1 MRALSSCE
9 EVETMT
15 RFIKLTFAVITM
27 IALVV
32 VFGTTC
38 IMAVVPDWGLFA
50 TAMGGIAVMA
60 VCVLGYNITDLHSK
74 A

>member
-1 MRALSSCE
+1 MTL
-9 EVETMT
+9 T

-32 VFGTTC
+32 VFGTAC

-60 VCVLGYNITDLHSK
+60 VCVLGYNITDWYSK

>member
-1 MRALSSCE
+1 MTHFFKTAFAITAL
-9 EVETMT
+9 
-15 RFIKLTFAVITM
+15 

-32 VFGTTC
+32 VFGTAC

-60 VCVLGYNITDLHSK
+60 VCVLGYNITDWYSK